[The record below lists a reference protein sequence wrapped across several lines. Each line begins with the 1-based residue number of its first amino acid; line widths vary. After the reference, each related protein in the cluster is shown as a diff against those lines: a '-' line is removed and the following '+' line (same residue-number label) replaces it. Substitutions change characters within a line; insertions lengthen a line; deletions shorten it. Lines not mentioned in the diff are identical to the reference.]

1 VSVDETQ
8 SRDTKDEHDAELFFV
23 GALKGFDDNLFFP
36 IAA

>member
-8 SRDTKDEHDAELFFV
+8 SRDKKDEQDVKLFFV

>member
-8 SRDTKDEHDAELFFV
+8 SRDTKNKQDVELFFV

-36 IAA
+36 IVA

>member
-8 SRDTKDEHDAELFFV
+8 SRDKKDEQDVTLFFV